1 MYNKEGCIQ
10 AEMYERVRGGTSL
23 LSKKSNT
30 ATETKSRTEH
40 RTLDAFFDKA
50 TVTAVSTDRH
60 SNSRSGVRNWFSRM
74 RPVREAV
81 RGNSGGRTASTSIGT
96 WRCGRAWEQR
106 IVTLDIHQKIF
117 ALHYPRQTE
126 LGQIVV
132 RKGRPSQS
140 LDLNDTGRKEQATY
154 TCGAVY
160 IRPTQSHG
168 LVTLLSGKQHPV
180 HQMKIYKGKKAIIKI
195 GSTVED
201 DLLFV
206 RQQIGLMV
214 ERSKEDR
221 DKEVAKSKGRRKSRG
236 KNPNSGSSSVSF
248 SGQKTK
254 PPTATRGV
262 RSLSDFVP
270 TTTPLAG
277 TVIGK
282 VGKAETFAYLPSTR

>member
-1 MYNKEGCIQ
+1 
-10 AEMYERVRGGTSL
+10 
-23 LSKKSNT
+23 
-30 ATETKSRTEH
+30 
-40 RTLDAFFDKA
+40 
-50 TVTAVSTDRH
+50 
-60 SNSRSGVRNWFSRM
+60 
-74 RPVREAV
+74 
-81 RGNSGGRTASTSIGT
+81 
-96 WRCGRAWEQR
+96 
-106 IVTLDIHQKIF
+106 
-117 ALHYPRQTE
+117 
-126 LGQIVV
+126 
-132 RKGRPSQS
+132 
-140 LDLNDTGRKEQATY
+140 
-154 TCGAVY
+154 
-160 IRPTQSHG
+160 
-168 LVTLLSGKQHPV
+168 
-180 HQMKIYKGKKAIIKI
+180 MKIYKGKKAIIKI

-221 DKEVAKSKGRRKSRG
+221 DKEVAKSKGRRKSR
-236 KNPNSGSSSVSF
+236 VSF